1 MGLSRTYLAVYLVS
15 AATLTYEIGLMRL
28 FSLAQGYHFAF
39 MVISIALMGIGAGGA
54 ALMIFTPAGL
64 PEAFFK
70 DTRKTLSPLS
80 PLSALSTLAALF
92 SIAAVV
98 SYATANL
105 ILFDPIKASWSKLE
119 FLKILLQYLV
129 LSLPFVF
136 SGMIISAA
144 IRSMSEKVH
153 RIYFSDLAGAA
164 TGCVIILLV
173 LAHTGGEGA
182 VIAAAALGLAAS
194 LVFSTPSRARGVLL
208 PAMALVLL
216 LVVSFGPE
224 GLLKV
229 NISPYRD
236 LSAALNFPGGRVIET
251 LFSPSGRMDI
261 VQSPAVRA
269 APGISLNYIK
279 PLPPQIGFTINGG
292 GLSTVTSRS
301 GDLGF
306 LTHLPSALAYR
317 LKDSAEVFI
326 IDPGGGMEVLSAL
339 ANGASGVRGA
349 ETSGVVLEAM
359 KGPLSGFSGALY
371 NEHPIIHG
379 YGRNVLQ
386 ALDKRFD
393 IIIIPRTGTLGSAG
407 SGIRGL
413 EEDFSLTA
421 EAFGVYLDHLKEG
434 GLVSVSMYLL
444 PPPRQELKLL
454 STVIKALIN
463 QGVENPGDR
472 LIAIRSWGVLT
483 LLVKNGMVTEEE
495 VKAVKTFSQ
504 DEGFDLVWY
513 PGMKT
518 EEANL
523 HNRFEEPVY
532 HDLFIRIISP
542 DTPETREGF
551 FAKYIFDVRPSID
564 DSPFFGQTFK
574 MTRMRETYESVGRKW
589 GVLIEGGY
597 LLPWILVQAAVASV
611 LLIMAPLLFIK
622 RTKAPLGGL
631 LYTCAYFAAIGAG
644 FMFVEVALI
653 QKLIPALG
661 EPVYAVSTVLFSV
674 LVSTGAGSY
683 LSGRLEIFRKNQLNA
698 VNAVLAVPVLVIVYL
713 ILIGPITGLIPKI
726 STSALRFPVTFAL
739 LFPLGLSM
747 GIPFPAGMSLLGKT
761 RKELIP
767 WAWCVNGSISV
778 VSSVL
783 VMMVA
788 LAWGFTLAFLL
799 AACAYVGAWGA
810 LKGLSRRV

>member
-54 ALMIFTPAGL
+54 ALMIFAPAG
-64 PEAFFK
+64 PK
-70 DTRKTLSPLS
+70 DARKTFSF
-80 PLSALSTLAALF
+80 LSAFAALF
-92 SIAAVV
+92 SITAIV
-98 SYATANL
+98 SYAASNL
-105 ILFDPIKASWSKLE
+105 ILFDPVKASWSKYE
-119 FLKILLQYLV
+119 FFKILFQYLI

-182 VIAAAALGLAAS
+182 VIAAAALSLAAS
-194 LVFSTPSRARGVLL
+194 LVFSTPSRVRGALL

-216 LVVSFGPE
+216 LVVSFGPKGILE
-224 GLLKV
+224 V
-229 NISPYRD
+229 NISQYRD
-236 LSAALNFPGGRVIET
+236 FSVALNFPGGRVIET

-269 APGISLNYIK
+269 APGISLNYTK

-292 GLSTVTSRS
+292 GLSTVTSS
-301 GDLGF
+301 AGDPGF

-317 LKDSAEVFI
+317 LKDNPEVFI

-339 ANGASGVRGA
+339 ANGASGVWGS
-349 ETSGVVLEAM
+349 ETSGVVLDAM
-359 KGPLSGFSGALY
+359 RGPLSGFSGALY
-371 NEHPIIHG
+371 NEHPIVHG
-379 YGRNVLQ
+379 YGRNILK

-393 IIIIPRTGTLGSAG
+393 IIKLPRTGTLGSAS

-413 EEDFSLTA
+413 EEDYSLTA
-421 EAFGVYLDHLKEG
+421 DAFGAYLDRLEKD

-454 STVIKALIN
+454 STVVRALTDR
-463 QGVENPGDR
+463 GVENPGDR

-495 VKAVKTFSQ
+495 VEAVKTFSL

-513 PGMKT
+513 HGMKT

-523 HNRFEEPVY
+523 HNRFEKPVY
-532 HDLFIRIISP
+532 HGLFKKIISP
-542 DTPETREGF
+542 DTPETREEF
-551 FAKYIFDVRPSID
+551 FSKYIFDVRPSTD

-597 LLPWILVQAAVASV
+597 LLPWILVQAAVASI

-631 LYTCAYFAAIGAG
+631 LYTCAYFAAIGFG

-683 LSGRLEIFRKNQLNA
+683 LSGRLEILRRNQL
-698 VNAVLAVPVLVIVYL
+698 NAVLAVPALVILYL
-713 ILIGPITGLIPKI
+713 ILLGPLTGFIPEI
-726 STSALRFPVTFAL
+726 STPALRFPVTFAL

-747 GIPFPAGMSLLGKT
+747 GIPFPTGMSLLGRT

-799 AACAYVGAWGA
+799 AACAYMGAWGA
-810 LKGLSRRV
+810 LRGLSRRG